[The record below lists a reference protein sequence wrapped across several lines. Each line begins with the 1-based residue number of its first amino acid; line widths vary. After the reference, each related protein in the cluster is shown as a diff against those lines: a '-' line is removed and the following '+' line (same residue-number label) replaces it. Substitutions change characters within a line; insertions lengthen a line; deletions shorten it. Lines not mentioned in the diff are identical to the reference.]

1 MAVSAAAASTA
12 ADQSAGGLP
21 QFDLSQW
28 PGQIVWALGI
38 FLVLYILF
46 SRVFVPRVGGTI
58 GVREDTIAGDIGDA
72 RRLKDEAEGQA
83 RAAAEEMGQA
93 RGRAHKVAA
102 DAKAAA
108 KAAASARQAQED
120 ARLTDTMAQAEAR
133 IAAARG
139 EAMTHVRA
147 IAVETAQAMIER
159 LTGAAASPA
168 EVEHALGEA

>member
-108 KAAASARQAQED
+108 SARQAQED